1 MATNSGSPAFRHFI
15 FIVSF
20 FSIKIGWP
28 AMMVNVTP
36 PLNLAK
42 ILALPFNYEYYT
54 CSLILSVKSRKSL
67 WQRLSRREAKYARI

>member
-1 MATNSGSPAFRHFI
+1 
-15 FIVSF
+15 
-20 FSIKIGWP
+20 
-28 AMMVNVTP
+28 MMVNVMP

-42 ILALPFNYEYYT
+42 ILALPFNHEYYT